1 MKVLV
6 TGAAGYVGR
15 AVVGALRAGGHEP
28 IALVRPGGAS
38 GRRIEGAGAVRVADI
53 GDVVGLRAAVA
64 GVEVVCHLAGLGR
77 ARESVGDPVPFFRVN
92 VGGTVAVL
100 EAMAAEGVSRIVLAS
115 TGAIYGSPA
124 RQPMDEGTPD
134 APPHPYA
141 SSKLAAEFVVDAQ
154 ARAGVAGAVAVRLM
168 NVAGGADPEPSRLI
182 PRVLAAA
189 MGESV
194 LRING
199 DGSAVRDYVHVRD
212 AAAAFAA
219 CVEQCPEP
227 GASARYVIG
236 SGCGTSIL
244 DVVAAVERVTGRPVR
259 RVHGAAA
266 AEPARLI
273 GDPGRALSELGWAPK
288 HSDIDVIVEDTWR
301 AIAEG

>member
-15 AVVGALRAGGHEP
+15 AVVRALRVAGHEP
-28 IALVRPGGAS
+28 IAMVRPGAATGGLIDGAC
-38 GRRIEGAGAVRVADI
+38 EVRVADI
-53 GDVVGLRAAVA
+53 ADAAGLRSAVS
-64 GVEVVCHLAGLGR
+64 GMDVVCHLAGLGR
-77 ARESVGDPVPFFRVN
+77 ARESVRDPLPFFRVN

-100 EAMAAEGVSRIVLAS
+100 EAMAAAGVPRIVFAS
-115 TGAIYGSPA
+115 TGAIYGSPT

-141 SSKLAAEFVVDAQ
+141 SSKLAAESAIGAQ
-154 ARAGVAGAVAVRLM
+154 ARAGLVGAVVVRLM
-168 NVAGGADPEPSRLI
+168 NVAGGADPEPTRLI

-194 LRING
+194 LHING
-199 DGSAVRDYVHVRD
+199 DGTAIRDYLHVKD
-212 AAAAFAA
+212 AAAAFVA
-219 CVEQCPEP
+219 CVEQCPAP
-227 GASARYVIG
+227 GASTRYIIG

-244 DVVAAVERVTGRPVR
+244 DVVTAVERVTGRPVR

-266 AEPARLI
+266 PEPALLI
-273 GDPGRALSELGWAPK
+273 GDPGKALTEIGWAPK
-288 HSDIDVIVEDTWR
+288 YSGLDEIVADTWR
-301 AIAEG
+301 AVSG